1 MILSLLS
8 LQYEFKLK
16 NVKKKKVNIIVSTD
30 FVRVIL
36 RKKRKVSRVSRIFF
50 FFGFFFRN
58 CVPDVPH
65 VSVLVLAEE
74 RVVLGRQRHSG
85 DSGPHLQVINKG
97 YY

>member
-36 RKKRKVSRVSRIFF
+36 RKKRKVSRVSWIFF
-50 FFGFFFRN
+50 FFGFFFGIVFPMFLMFLSWCLQRKEWSWDDN
-58 CVPDVPH
+58 AI
-65 VSVLVLAEE
+65 LVTQDPIY
-74 RVVLGRQRHSG
+74 R
-85 DSGPHLQVINKG
+85 
-97 YY
+97 